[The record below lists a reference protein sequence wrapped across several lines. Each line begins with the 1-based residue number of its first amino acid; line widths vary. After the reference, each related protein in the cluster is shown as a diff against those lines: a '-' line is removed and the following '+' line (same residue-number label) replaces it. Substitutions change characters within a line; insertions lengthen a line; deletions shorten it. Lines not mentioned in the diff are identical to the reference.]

1 MCINIHAFA
10 CGDTMPKNLIE
21 ISYLISQGDNLLYTM
36 TKG

>member
-10 CGDTMPKNLIE
+10 CDDTMPKNLMD
-21 ISYLISQGDNLLYTM
+21 ISYLISHGDNLLYTM